1 MSKISVDKIS
11 KKYFYKVNKGIIRR
25 EKKSVHAIDQ
35 ISFDIKPGEILGLVG
50 ENGAGK
56 TTIVKIISGVL
67 KPDSGKVLID
77 NEDPFE
83 RSLEYRNKVALLLGQ
98 KGKLHPDMS
107 INEAAEVYGAMY
119 KLSTSVIRDRVMK
132 MSAVLG
138 LNSEDI
144 NKQARTLSLGQRMK
158 GELCVSFINEPK
170 VIFLDEPTIGLDI
183 ASIKS
188 IRNFLKDYCRKQ
200 GAAVILTSHNLGDIV
215 ETSTKLLIVEKGKTV
230 FYGNIEDLPKEYED
244 NTRIKYQMSEK
255 MEKLDIPNTIIDGNY
270 YITTCNSNE
279 VDGVL
284 NTIYSK
290 GTVRNLDIEEK
301 PIEKI
306 IEEIMYGEQ

>member
-1 MSKISVDKIS
+1 MSNISVDKIS

-25 EKKSVHAIDQ
+25 EKKSVQAIDQ

-119 KLSTSVIRDRVMK
+119 KLSTSIIRDRVMK

-230 FYGNIEDLPKEYED
+230 FYGNIEDLPKEYEN

>member
-1 MSKISVDKIS
+1 MSNISVDKIS
-11 KKYFYKVNKGIIRR
+11 KKYFYKVNKGIVRR
-25 EKKSVHAIDQ
+25 EKKSVQAIDQ

-230 FYGNIEDLPKEYED
+230 FYGNIEDLPKEYEN

>member
-1 MSKISVDKIS
+1 MSNISVDKIS

-25 EKKSVHAIDQ
+25 EKKSVQAIDQ

-215 ETSTKLLIVEKGKTV
+215 ETSNKLLIVEKGKTV
-230 FYGNIEDLPKEYED
+230 FYGNIEDLPKEYEN

-255 MEKLDIPNTIIDGNY
+255 MEKLDIPNTIIDENY

-284 NTIYSK
+284 NTI
-290 GTVRNLDIEEK
+290 
-301 PIEKI
+301 
-306 IEEIMYGEQ
+306 

>member
-1 MSKISVDKIS
+1 MSNISVDKIS

-25 EKKSVHAIDQ
+25 EKKSVQAIDQ

-188 IRNFLKDYCRKQ
+188 IRNFLKDYCCKQ

-230 FYGNIEDLPKEYED
+230 FYGNIEDLPKEYEN

-255 MEKLDIPNTIIDGNY
+255 MEKLDIPNTIIDENY

>member
-1 MSKISVDKIS
+1 MSNISVDKIS

-25 EKKSVHAIDQ
+25 EKKSVQAINQ

-230 FYGNIEDLPKEYED
+230 FYGNIEDLPKEYEN

>member
-1 MSKISVDKIS
+1 MSDIIVNRIS
-11 KKYFYKVNKGIIRR
+11 KKYTYRVNKGIIRR
-25 EKKSVHAIDQ
+25 EKKSIQAIDE
-35 ISFDIKPGEILGLVG
+35 ISFDIKHGEILGLVG

-67 KPDSGKVLID
+67 KADSGSVLID

-83 RSLEYRNKVALLLGQ
+83 RSMEYRNKVALLLGQ

-107 INEAAEVYGAMY
+107 ILETAEVYGTMY
-119 KLSTSVIRDRVMK
+119 NLSIQIIRDRIMK

-138 LNSEDI
+138 LEFEDI
-144 NKQARTLSLGQRMK
+144 NKQVRTLSLGQRMK

-188 IRNFLKDYCRKQ
+188 IRGFLRDYCHKQ

-230 FYGNIEDLPKEYED
+230 FFGKMENLPKEYE
-244 NTRIKYQMSEK
+244 NNIRIRYQIDRSLK
-255 MEKLDIPNTIIDGNY
+255 NIDIPNTIKDENY
-270 YITTCNSNE
+270 YITTCNAN
-279 VDGVL
+279 DLDNIL

-290 GTVRNLDIEEK
+290 GIINNLSIEEK

-306 IEEIMYGEQ
+306 IEEIMYGKR

>member
-1 MSKISVDKIS
+1 MSNISVDKIS

-25 EKKSVHAIDQ
+25 EKKSVQAIDQ

-230 FYGNIEDLPKEYED
+230 FYGNIEDLPKEYEN

>member
-1 MSKISVDKIS
+1 MSNISVDKIS

-25 EKKSVHAIDQ
+25 EKKSVQAIDQ

-183 ASIKS
+183 VSIKS

-230 FYGNIEDLPKEYED
+230 FYGNIEDLPKEYEN